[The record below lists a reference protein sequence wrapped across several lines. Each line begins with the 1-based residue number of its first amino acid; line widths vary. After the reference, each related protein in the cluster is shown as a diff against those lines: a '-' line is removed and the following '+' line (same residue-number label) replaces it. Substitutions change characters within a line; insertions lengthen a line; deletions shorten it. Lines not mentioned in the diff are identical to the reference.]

1 MFHYLTV
8 AVTVVDAV
16 GFNLVPAIPTVADA
30 IAQRVDVEAV
40 GSSDVR
46 VVVGTLV
53 VGSE

>member
-8 AVTVVDAV
+8 AVTVVDTV
-16 GFNLVPAIPTVADA
+16 GFHLVPAIPTITDS

-40 GSSDVR
+40 GSGDVR

-53 VGSE
+53 VGSK

>member
-1 MFHYLTV
+1 MSFFLTV

-16 GFNLVPAIPTVADA
+16 GFHLVPAIPTVADS

-40 GSSDVR
+40 GSGDVR